1 MRRNPIRRADG
12 TLTAATFSDRAV
24 IVTAAVLVAACLVA
38 WPQDHQLLAQD
49 AAPQKSASPG
59 GFGAFTPLAFLKA
72 SRPFSPDGVEQAK
85 KSWKPIERDTDG
97 VPAAPVVRPATSKP
111 GKPTRS
117 SDSAS
122 SGGIQTMSTA
132 TAAC

>member
-85 KSWKPIERDTDG
+85 KSWKPIERDTWPCRARD
-97 VPAAPVVRPATSKP
+97 RKSTSATSVSN
-111 GKPTRS
+111 G
-117 SDSAS
+117 
-122 SGGIQTMSTA
+122 
-132 TAAC
+132 